1 MSAAW
6 CTAAGV
12 QTWIGGTDIGA
23 VGGWGV
29 ESIFTNSPSHHKS
42 SKQCLLIA
50 YLKTSGVNGSK
61 TT

>member
-1 MSAAW
+1 MVHRSGGAKVDW
-6 CTAAGV
+6 
-12 QTWIGGTDIGA
+12 GTDIGA

-29 ESIFTNSPSHHKS
+29 ESNSTNRPSHHKS
-42 SKQCLLIA
+42 SKQCPLIA